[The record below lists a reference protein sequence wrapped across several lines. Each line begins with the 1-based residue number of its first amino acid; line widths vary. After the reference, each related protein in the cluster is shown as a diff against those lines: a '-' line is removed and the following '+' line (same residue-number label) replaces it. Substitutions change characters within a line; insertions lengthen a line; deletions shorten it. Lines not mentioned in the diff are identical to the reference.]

1 MDFPTVSLLSSL
13 GINPL
18 VVFTCWVGWQLVKV
32 NKGIR
37 DSIARVTV
45 LEKTDKTQNILN
57 NALSLSALS

>member
-37 DSIARVTV
+37 DSIIDLNTRVTV
-45 LEKTDKTQNILN
+45 LEKTDKT
-57 NALSLSALS
+57 

>member
-18 VVFTCWVGWQLVKV
+18 VVFTCWVGWQRVKV
-32 NKGIR
+32 NRGIR

-45 LEKTDKTQNILN
+45 LEKIVK
-57 NALSLSALS
+57 A

>member
-18 VVFTCWVGWQLVKV
+18 VVFTCWVGWQRVKV
-32 NKGIR
+32 NRGIR

-45 LEKTDKTQNILN
+45 LEKTVK
-57 NALSLSALS
+57 A

>member
-1 MDFPTVSLLSSL
+1 MDFPAVALLSSL

-37 DSIARVTV
+37 GSIVDLNTRVTV
-45 LEKTDKTQNILN
+45 LEKTEK
-57 NALSLSALS
+57 S